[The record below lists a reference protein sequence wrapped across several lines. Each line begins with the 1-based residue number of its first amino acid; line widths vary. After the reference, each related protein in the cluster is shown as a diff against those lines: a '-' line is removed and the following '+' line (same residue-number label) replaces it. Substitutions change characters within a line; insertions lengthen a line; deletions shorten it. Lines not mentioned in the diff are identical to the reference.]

1 MQIMLGIII
10 MIYMLGDERIDY
22 VLYYSTYNV
31 MYKQSN
37 SQIRYVLHTVQ
48 KFSFEIGE
56 SESCL
61 DVGEP
66 LNAGC

>member
-1 MQIMLGIII
+1 MKELIM
-10 MIYMLGDERIDY
+10 
-22 VLYYSTYNV
+22 YYTTVHIKSCT
-31 MYKQSN
+31 N

-48 KFSFEIGE
+48 KFSFGIGE